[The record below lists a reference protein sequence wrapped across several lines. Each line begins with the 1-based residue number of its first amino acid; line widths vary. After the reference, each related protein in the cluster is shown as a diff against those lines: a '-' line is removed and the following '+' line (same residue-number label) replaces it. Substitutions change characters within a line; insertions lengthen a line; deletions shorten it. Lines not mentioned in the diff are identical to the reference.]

1 MEKNLWSTQKWLMDK
16 SLISQIKGD
25 GVLGS
30 LQGLQLSAFNR
41 LISVSKLNRILSA
54 GKSLEGNALSVE
66 GLIDN
71 LFEAIIKKPKS
82 PDISKQRLQIHFV
95 ERIDELIDEERLN
108 PTIKSHLLYT
118 KNKIHK
124 FAKRGG
130 GSHYKYLKTI
140 SE

>member
-1 MEKNLWSTQKWLMDK
+1 MNY
-16 SLISQIKGD
+16 
-25 GVLGS
+25 
-30 LQGLQLSAFNR
+30 
-41 LISVSKLNRILSA
+41 KL
-54 GKSLEGNALSVE
+54 
-66 GLIDN
+66 
-71 LFEAIIKKPKS
+71 
-82 PDISKQRLQIHFV
+82 DISKQRLQIHFV
-95 ERIDELIDEERLN
+95 ERIDVLMDEEKLN